1 MGNSNQEIILNCARW
16 STNWRIKLNKII
28 SPVTELV
35 LYCYMHMMLWG
46 GCAKELNH
54 RIERR
59 RRSSSPLL
67 FSVYWFLSMVLY
79 DRNSQYWGKYLC
91 FRLSFFPRFSYHMWQ
106 LRKRMNGEWQFEW
119 RKNAIRYCWCW
130 FVCQKFLTF
139 LHSPILQINSGNIDL
154 K

>member
-91 FRLSFFPRFSYHMWQ
+91 FRLSFFPRFFLSHATIEKAAMNVN
-106 LRKRMNGEWQFEW
+106 KNENECHECNCRMQ
-119 RKNAIRYCWCW
+119 RY
-130 FVCQKFLTF
+130 FRCQWISMNLGIEGKT
-139 LHSPILQINSGNIDL
+139 SKPE
-154 K
+154 